1 MQVTIVDWL
10 GRVGS
15 TAFALSA
22 WAFVLLNG
30 LAVLAL
36 LRTRDTGLVN
46 RWTSRFLAANLVLLG
61 TGLGIPAAT
70 FAARTAIVTLAPAVR
85 VMSQPIQMDERSAE
99 SPVRP

>member
-1 MQVTIVDWL
+1 MQITIVDWL
-10 GRVGS
+10 DRVGS
-15 TAFALSA
+15 TSFALSA

-30 LAVLAL
+30 FAALAM

-70 FAARTAIVTLAPAVR
+70 FAARTAIVTFAPAVH
-85 VMSQPIQMDERSAE
+85 VMSQPMSVEDGAAE
-99 SPVRP
+99 VPVRP